1 MESIMIALNRFVLPV
16 INAFVITGALI
27 YAMFLLIESPQL
39 ELKKQQ
45 VYDLEWVQLPEDND
59 PIVKSIIPVKP
70 KKIEPQPIIVRHTL
84 DPEVEVHV
92 PTIQISQIP
101 IDNGSLKIP
110 KNNQLALSFGLPPVY
125 SPRLINRGIEG
136 YVVVGFSV
144 NQVGDV
150 FDPFVIESEPKGVF
164 DKAALEAIAKFKYKP
179 RYEDDRAVS
188 TAGQRYIFK
197 FELDK

>member
-92 PTIQISQIP
+92 PTIQISQTP

-110 KNNQLALSFGLPPVY
+110 KNNQLSLSFGLPPVY

>member
-45 VYDLEWVQLPEDND
+45 IYDLEWVQLPEDND
-59 PIVKSIIPVKP
+59 PIFKSIIPVKP

-92 PTIQISQIP
+92 PTIQISQTP
-101 IDNGSLKIP
+101 IEPGSLKIP

>member
-70 KKIEPQPIIVRHTL
+70 KKIEPQPIIVRNTL

-92 PTIQISQIP
+92 PTIQISQTP

>member
-92 PTIQISQIP
+92 PTIQISQTP

>member
-1 MESIMIALNRFVLPV
+1 MIALNRFVLPV

-92 PTIQISQIP
+92 PTIQISQTP
-101 IDNGSLKIP
+101 IDHGSLKIP

>member
-92 PTIQISQIP
+92 PTIQISQTP

-125 SPRLINRGIEG
+125 SPRLINLSLIH
-136 YVVVGFSV
+136 
-144 NQVGDV
+144 
-150 FDPFVIESEPKGVF
+150 I
-164 DKAALEAIAKFKYKP
+164 
-179 RYEDDRAVS
+179 
-188 TAGQRYIFK
+188 
-197 FELDK
+197 

>member
-92 PTIQISQIP
+92 PTIQISQTP
-101 IDNGSLKIP
+101 IDHGSLKIP

-125 SPRLINRGIEG
+125 SPRLIHRGIEG

-150 FDPFVIESEPKGVF
+150 FDSFVIESEPKGVF